1 MAEKLDLIV
10 IGESL
15 IELSSSESLYY
26 ANTLNKYY
34 GGDTLTTAISALR
47 MGSRVG
53 FISRIGMD
61 CFKDYLL
68 DSWQAEGLDISQV
81 KPVNGFNGLYIISR
95 ISCEEKEFA
104 YYRRKTAATHLCI
117 DDISEDY
124 IKSASCVYSTG
135 LTQSLSLTS
144 REAVKRAYEIA
155 KENKILCA
163 YDPNF
168 NSKVW
173 SNEEAKEAFEEISD
187 YLDII
192 FLNIRN
198 DSKVIPN
205 TDSIDLLIKF
215 FRDKGISTV
224 VIKSH
229 LDKGYYIGYNGEVNF
244 TEYLSQEPVDVTGA
258 GDVFNGAFLHA
269 LNSGKTPFEAGRF
282 ASIVAGLQ
290 TQNVGA
296 IKSIPEKSEVMKH
309 YKGING

>member
-1 MAEKLDLIV
+1 MTEKLDIIV

-15 IELSSSESLYY
+15 IELSSNESLYY

-34 GGDTLTTAISALR
+34 GGDTLATAIAALR

-53 FISRIGMD
+53 FVSRIGMD

-68 DSWQAEGLDISQV
+68 DSWQSEGLDISQV

-124 IKSASCVYSTG
+124 IKTGSVVYSTG

-155 KENKILCA
+155 KENKNLCA

-198 DSKVIPN
+198 DARVIPS

-215 FRDKGISTV
+215 FHDKGISTV

-244 TEYLSQEPVDVTGA
+244 TEYTSPEPVDVTGA

-269 LNSGKTPFEAGRF
+269 LTSGKTPFEAGRF
-282 ASIVAGLQ
+282 AAIVAGLQ
-290 TQNVGA
+290 AQNVGA
-296 IKSIPEKSEVMKH
+296 IKSIPTKSEVMKY
-309 YKGING
+309 YKGFNG